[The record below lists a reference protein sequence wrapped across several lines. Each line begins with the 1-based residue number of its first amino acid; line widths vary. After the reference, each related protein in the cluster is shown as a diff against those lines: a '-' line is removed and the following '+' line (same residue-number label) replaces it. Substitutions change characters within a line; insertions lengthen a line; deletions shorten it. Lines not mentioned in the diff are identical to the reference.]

1 MFIFTSKL
9 YGYTNLR
16 TSLPYNDHFLSF
28 DKVKQYTKPLQ
39 SSMKI
44 RPSAKTLKDTKSN
57 VKVSEFIPTNQANQT
72 ESRTLNG

>member
-16 TSLPYNDHFLSF
+16 SSLPNNDHFLSC
-28 DKVKQYTKPLQ
+28 KIKQYTKPLQ

-44 RPSAKTLKDTKSN
+44 CPSTKTLKDTKSN
-57 VKVSEFIPTNQANQT
+57 VKVSEFTPTNQANQT